1 MLILINSVFF
11 YPKEAKKDVALH
23 LMEILIIFFLTL
35 LNGFFAL
42 SEISLVSVKR
52 SRIEHL
58 ADQGNS
64 RAQTILEL
72 LDKPENFLSSV
83 QVGITLIGII
93 SGAYGGATL
102 TDDMNSLLSQFSF
115 LGNSSH
121 VVSLI
126 VVIGSITY
134 FTIVIGELV
143 PKTIAMNSAEK
154 IALVCAPIIKYFTLA
169 TFPFV
174 KLLSVSTNVILKIFG
189 VKENDNDHMSEEE
202 LKFMLFNAGKQGVL
216 ETDESQVHQNLFYF
230 TDQTAKSLMTHNSE
244 VEWINLSTTTEDLLT
259 QLLKSAHSKFIVCDG
274 QISNIK
280 GVITIKEFLENYQRE
295 DFSIEEIMQPPIFII
310 QNTPAFK
317 ILNLFRS
324 KKQYIAAVIDEYG
337 GVVGIITL
345 HDLIEA
351 IVGDLPDEDEVD
363 TLDIIKRTDGSYLIN
378 GKTLIFELNQFF
390 QREIIEDNI
399 SLYTTVAGFMLDHL
413 KSIPQAGNSFEYGNY
428 YFEIV
433 DIDGLRIDKILMRHQ
448 DLDIPIE

>member
-1 MLILINSVFF
+1 
-11 YPKEAKKDVALH
+11 
-23 LMEILIIFFLTL
+23 MEIFIIFFLTL

-52 SRIEHL
+52 SKIEHL

-64 RAQTILEL
+64 RAKIILEL

-93 SGAYGGATL
+93 AGAYGAATL
-102 TDDMNSLLSQFSF
+102 TDDMDSVLSQLSF
-115 LGNSSH
+115 LGKHSH
-121 VVSLI
+121 TVSLI
-126 VVIGSITY
+126 IVIGSITY

-143 PKTIAMNSAEK
+143 PKTIAMNNAQK
-154 IALVCAPIIKYFTLA
+154 IALICAPIIKYFTMA

-174 KLLSVSTNVILKIFG
+174 KLLSFSTNLFLKIFG
-189 VKENDNDHMSEEE
+189 VKENDNDHISEEE
-202 LKFMLFNAGKQGVL
+202 LKFMLFNAGKQGIL

-244 VEWINLSTTTEDLLT
+244 VEWINTNATTDEILF
-259 QLLKSAHSKFIVCDG
+259 QLLKSAHSKFIVSDG

-280 GVITIKEFLENYQRE
+280 GVIMIKDFLENYQQE
-295 DFSIEEIMQPPIFII
+295 NFTITSIIQTPIYII

-317 ILNLFRS
+317 ILSLFKS

-337 GVVGIITL
+337 GVVGIITI

-351 IVGDLPDEDEVD
+351 IVGDLPDEDEAD
-363 TLDIIKRTDGSYLIN
+363 SLDIIQRTDGSYLVN
-378 GKTLIFELNQFF
+378 GKTLIFELNQYF

-399 SLYTTVAGFMLDHL
+399 AQYTTVAGFMLDHL
-413 KSIPQAGNSFEYGNY
+413 KSIPQVGNKVEYGNHL
-428 YFEIV
+428 FEII
-433 DIDGLRIDKILMRHQ
+433 DIDGLRIDKILLINQ
-448 DLDIPIE
+448 EAKTEI

>member
-1 MLILINSVFF
+1 
-11 YPKEAKKDVALH
+11 
-23 LMEILIIFFLTL
+23 MEIIIIFFLTL

-58 ADQGNS
+58 ADQGNP
-64 RAQTILEL
+64 RAKTILAL
-72 LDKPENFLSSV
+72 LDKPKNFLSSV

-102 TDDMNSLLSQFSF
+102 TDDMDSVLSQIAFIGDYSHSVSLL
-115 LGNSSH
+115 
-121 VVSLI
+121 I
-126 VVIGSITY
+126 VIGSITY

-143 PKTIAMNSAEK
+143 PKSIAMNNPEN

-169 TFPFV
+169 TYPFV
-174 KLLSVSTNVILKIFG
+174 RLLSISTNVILKIFG

-244 VEWINLSTTTEDLLT
+244 VEWINIHDSIEIIFT

-274 QISNIK
+274 QISKIK
-280 GVITIKEFLENYQRE
+280 GVITIKDFLENYQQE
-295 DFSIEEIMQPPIFII
+295 DFSLESILQEPIFII

-324 KKQYIAAVIDEYG
+324 KKQYVAAVIDEYG
-337 GVVGIITL
+337 GAVGIITL

-351 IVGDLPDEDEVD
+351 IVGDLPEEDEVD
-363 TLDIIKRTDGSYLIN
+363 TLDIIQRTDGSYLIN
-378 GKTLIFELNQFF
+378 GKTLIYELNQFF
-390 QREIIEDNI
+390 QREVIEDNI

-413 KSIPQAGNSFEYGNY
+413 KSIPQAGNSVNFGHY

-433 DIDGLRIDKILMRHQ
+433 DIDGLRIDKILMR
-448 DLDIPIE
+448 DLEPGENDKQAKLKP

>member
-1 MLILINSVFF
+1 
-11 YPKEAKKDVALH
+11 
-23 LMEILIIFFLTL
+23 MELLIIFILTL

-52 SRIEHL
+52 ARIEHL

-64 RAQTILEL
+64 RAKIILEL

-93 SGAYGGATL
+93 AGAYGGAAL
-102 TDDMNSLLSQFSF
+102 TDDLESVLTPLGF
-115 LGNSSH
+115 LGSYTH
-121 VVSLI
+121 QVALVL
-126 VVIGSITY
+126 VIGSITY

-143 PKTIAMNSAEK
+143 PKTIAMNNAEK
-154 IALVCAPIIKYFTLA
+154 IALITSPIIKYFTLS

-174 KLLSVSTNVILKIFG
+174 KLLSISTNLILKVFG
-189 VKENDNDHMSEEE
+189 VKENDNDRMSEEE

-244 VEWINLSTTTEDLLT
+244 VEWINLNDSTEDILT
-259 QLLKSAHSKFIVCDG
+259 QLLKSVHSKFIVCDG
-274 QISNIK
+274 QVSKIK
-280 GVITIKEFLENYQRE
+280 GVVTIKDFLESYQQE
-295 DFSIEEIMQPPIFII
+295 DFKLADIMQTPIFIV

-317 ILNLFRS
+317 ILSLFRS
-324 KKQYIAAVIDEYG
+324 KKQYIGAVIDEYG

-351 IVGDLPDEDEVD
+351 IVGDLPDEDEID
-363 TLDIIKRTDGSYLIN
+363 TLDIVERADGSYLIN

-390 QREIIEDNI
+390 QREIIEDNV
-399 SLYTTVAGFMLDHL
+399 SNYTTIAGFMLEHL
-413 KSIPQAGNSFEYGNY
+413 KSIPHAGNVVNYGNY
-428 YFEIV
+428 HFEIV
-433 DIDGLRIDKILMRHQ
+433 DIDGLRIDKILMSIS
-448 DLDIPIE
+448 DSKTEANN

>member
-1 MLILINSVFF
+1 MRYFF
-11 YPKEAKKDVALH
+11 LTKPKSIRSISFTN
-23 LMEILIIFFLTL
+23 MEIFIIFILTL
-35 LNGFFAL
+35 LNAFFAL

-52 SRIEHL
+52 SKIEHL

-64 RAQTILEL
+64 RAKTILEL

-93 SGAYGGATL
+93 AGAYGAATL
-102 TDDMNSLLSQFSF
+102 TDDMDSLLSQIKF
-115 LGNSSH
+115 LGEYSH
-121 VVSLI
+121 TASLLI
-126 VVIGSITY
+126 VIGSITY

-143 PKTIAMNSAEK
+143 PKTIAMNNAEK
-154 IALVCAPIIKYFTLA
+154 IALVCSPIIKYFTLA

-174 KLLSVSTNVILKIFG
+174 KLLSVSTNLILKLFG

-216 ETDESQVHQNLFYF
+216 ETDESQVHQNIFYF

-244 VEWINLSTTTEDLLT
+244 VEWINLNAPTVEILT

-274 QISNIK
+274 QINNIK
-280 GVITIKEFLENYQRE
+280 GVLMVKDFLENYQKE
-295 DFSIEEIMQPPIFII
+295 NFTLQDIIQTPIYII
-310 QNTPAFK
+310 QNTPAFN
-317 ILNLFRS
+317 ILGLFKS

-351 IVGDLPDEDEVD
+351 IVGDLPDEDEMDVQ
-363 TLDIIKRTDGSYLIN
+363 DIFQRTDGSYLVN
-378 GKTLIFELNQFF
+378 GKTLIFELNQYF
-390 QREIIEDNI
+390 QREVIEDNI
-399 SLYTTVAGFMLDHL
+399 SQYTTAAGFMLEHL
-413 KSIPQAGNSFEYGNY
+413 KNIPKSGDKVEYGNY
-428 YFEIV
+428 IFEIIDV
-433 DIDGLRIDKILMRHQ
+433 DGIRIDKILMTNH
-448 DLDIPIE
+448 DVKTNE